1 MRLVMASANPH
12 KVEEISNIL
21 VGYKIDQRP
30 KGLADIEE
38 NAETLE
44 GNAHLKAT
52 AVCNFAKDAAVADDT
67 GLEVDYLDGL
77 PGVRSARF
85 AGEGATDIDN
95 LMKLLKALE
104 GVPEDQRKARFRTV
118 AMVVFPDKSV
128 LSAQGVAEGSISQLP
143 RGEKGFGYDSIF
155 VPAEGDGRSF
165 AEMAPGEKQL
175 ISHRGRAF
183 RQLAL
188 SLSAKS

>member
-12 KVEEISNIL
+12 KIEEISNIL

-30 KGLADIEE
+30 IGLADVEE

-52 AVCNFAKDAAVADDT
+52 AVCNFSGDAAVADDT
-67 GLEVDYLDGL
+67 GLEVDYLNGL

-85 AGEGATDIDN
+85 AGEDATDIDN

-104 GVPEDQRKARFRTV
+104 DVPEDQRTARFRTV

-128 LSAQGVAEGSISQLP
+128 LRAQGVAEGFDMHRLP

-155 VPAEGDGRSF
+155 IPVEGDGRSF
-165 AEMAPGEKQL
+165 AEMA
-175 ISHRGRAF
+175 SGR
-183 RQLAL
+183 
-188 SLSAKS
+188 KTID

>member
-12 KVEEISNIL
+12 KIEEISNIL

-44 GNAHLKAT
+44 GNAHLKAA
-52 AVCNFAKDAAVADDT
+52 AVCDFAKDAAVADDT
-67 GLEVDYLDGL
+67 GLEVDYLNGL

-85 AGEGATDIDN
+85 AGEGATDMDN

-104 GVPEDQRKARFRTV
+104 DAPEDQRTARFRTV

-128 LSAQGVAEGSISQLP
+128 LSAQGVAELLYQIASWGKS
-143 RGEKGFGYDSIF
+143 FGYDSILS
-155 VPAEGDGRSF
+155 VE
-165 AEMAPGEKQL
+165 EMED
-175 ISHRGRAF
+175 
-183 RQLAL
+183 L
-188 SLSAKS
+188 SLKWLLKKHY

>member
-21 VGYKIDQRP
+21 VGYRIDQRP

-128 LSAQGVAEGSISQLP
+128 LRAQGVAEGFISKSP

-155 VPAEGDGRSF
+155 VPVEGDGRSF

-175 ISHRGRAF
+175 ISGRAF

>member
-1 MRLVMASANPH
+1 MASANPH
-12 KVEEISNIL
+12 KIEEISNIL

-44 GNAHLKAT
+44 GNAHLKAA
-52 AVCNFAKDAAVADDT
+52 AVCDFAKDAAVADDT
-67 GLEVDYLDGL
+67 GLEVDYLNGL

-85 AGEGATDIDN
+85 AGEGATDMDN

-104 GVPEDQRKARFRTV
+104 DVPEDQRTARFRTV

-128 LSAQGVAEGSISQLP
+128 LSAQGVAEGFISELP

-155 VPAEGDGRSF
+155 VPVEGDGRSF
-165 AEMAPGEKQL
+165 AEMASEEKQL